1 MLPLTR
7 KGVRIQYTILYK
19 RLCAWIHLYQDL
31 TNFREGLN
39 KGIIL
44 HNYATFQMLK
54 AEFKWKIFVKKIYR
68 IFLKSSCNSLNC
80 G

>member
-7 KGVRIQYTILYK
+7 KGVRIQYTIQK
-19 RLCAWIHLYQDL
+19 TLCMDTPIQDL

-54 AEFKWKIFVKKIYR
+54 AEFKRKSFVKKFIG
-68 IFLKSSCNSLNC
+68 IS
-80 G
+80 